1 MARRAVKVGGRPIQK
16 GLMAFGSVDNYLSA
30 PALAESRD
38 QSRALKLSVGRMAF
52 QASTFAAILPLGKRQ
67 SAST

>member
-30 PALAESRD
+30 PRWPN
-38 QSRALKLSVGRMAF
+38 RAISLE
-52 QASTFAAILPLGKRQ
+52 P
-67 SAST
+67 